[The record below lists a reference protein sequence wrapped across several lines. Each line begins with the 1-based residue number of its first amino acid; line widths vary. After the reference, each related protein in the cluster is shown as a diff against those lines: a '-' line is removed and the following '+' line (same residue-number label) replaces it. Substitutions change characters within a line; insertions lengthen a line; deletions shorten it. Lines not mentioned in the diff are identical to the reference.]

1 MIIHTKGL
9 TEALRRSLNSGQ
21 QESFVTHSRSSKLHR
36 CLLFLEHYIPKPYLH
51 QKHFPKAMQPS
62 RSSETW
68 DNLVGSGLSELRLFQ
83 LQKASST
90 DNSDPAFP
98 KSITSP
104 LLKRLT
110 NPYSSFC
117 IFLYLLIHSSIFN
130 IQGDIFQ
137 FKCLINYFSHH
148 LTFTSQDFP
157 TEPTSLG
164 ELEKCM
170 MRDLKNSYFKL
181 SFKQRN
187 IYPEIK

>member
-9 TEALRRSLNSGQ
+9 TEALRRTLWIQDNRSHATHGQ
-21 QESFVTHSRSSKLHR
+21 SSKLHR
-36 CLLFLEHYIPKPYLH
+36 CLLFLEYYIPKPYLH

-62 RSSETW
+62 CSSETW
-68 DNLVGSGLSELRLFQ
+68 NNLVGSGLSELCLFQ

-117 IFLYLLIHSSIFN
+117 TFLHLLIHRHIFN
-130 IQGDIFQ
+130 VQGDIFQ
-137 FKCLINYFSHH
+137 LKCLINYFLPPLDFYQPVLSHWTNFLRWAWKMH
-148 LTFTSQDFP
+148 DERF
-157 TEPTSLG
+157 
-164 ELEKCM
+164 
-170 MRDLKNSYFKL
+170 
-181 SFKQRN
+181 
-187 IYPEIK
+187 